1 MQWFAYCRC
10 WALTSAAEFIGMMTL
25 VYLNTAAEHLPFNTK
40 MLDLAVKIIVAEFLP
55 KTLYDNAES
64 HPKKLR

>member
-1 MQWFAYCRC
+1 
-10 WALTSAAEFIGMMTL
+10 MMTL